1 MAETLSHDWFIDRAA
16 EEIDRLA
23 YIADG
28 ADPAAEVPTCPGWT
42 IAKLVKHTG
51 TVHRWVTH
59 ILTTGAAEPVSPR
72 SLDLG
77 LPDKESDYAG
87 WITDGA
93 EPLVNALRE
102 AGPDKSVWSWGPES
116 GHNSGW
122 WARRV
127 LHETT
132 IHRGDAELADRQTPV
147 IDPAV
152 AADGIDEFLANLPAA
167 NRPSKHLAE
176 LPEGQS
182 VHLHATDADGEW
194 LLRFTESGFEWERG
208 HGKATAAA
216 RGRLTLLLL
225 FTYGRIGADDEAL
238 EVFGDKELLSS
249 WQEKMAL

>member
-1 MAETLSHDWFIDRAA
+1 MAETLSHDWFIDRTA

-28 ADPAAEVPTCPGWT
+28 ADPATEVGTCPGWT
-42 IAKLVKHTG
+42 MSKLVKHTG
-51 TVHRWVTH
+51 TVHRWVTE
-59 ILTTGAAEPVSPR
+59 LVSIGGENRIDPR

-77 LPDKESDYAG
+77 LPEKESDYAG

-93 EPLVNALRE
+93 EPLVRALRD
-102 AGPDKSVWSWGPES
+102 AGPDTAVWSWGPKS
-116 GHNSGW
+116 AHTSAW

-132 IHRGDAELADRQTPV
+132 IHRGDAELANRQTPV

-167 NRPSKHLAE
+167 GGPAKHLAE

-194 LLRFTESGFEWERG
+194 LIRLTESGFEWERG
-208 HGKATAAA
+208 HGKATAAV

-225 FTYGRIGADDEAL
+225 FAYGRIGAGDEAL
-238 EVFGDKELLSS
+238 EIFGDQDLLAS
-249 WQEKMAL
+249 WQEKSAL